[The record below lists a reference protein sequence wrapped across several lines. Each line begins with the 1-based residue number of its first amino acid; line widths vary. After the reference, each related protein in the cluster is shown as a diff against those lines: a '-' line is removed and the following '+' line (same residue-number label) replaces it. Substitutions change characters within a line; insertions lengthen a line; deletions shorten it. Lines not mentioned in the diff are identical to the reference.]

1 MARIY
6 DWGQSDVDPN
16 TNLYLVVWKAE
27 IQILCS
33 IDMSNSKFFLFL
45 KKLEC
50 LSGNQSLRVKQ
61 RGKERD

>member
-45 KKLEC
+45 NKLEC
-50 LSGNQSLRVKQ
+50 LSGNQSLRAKQ